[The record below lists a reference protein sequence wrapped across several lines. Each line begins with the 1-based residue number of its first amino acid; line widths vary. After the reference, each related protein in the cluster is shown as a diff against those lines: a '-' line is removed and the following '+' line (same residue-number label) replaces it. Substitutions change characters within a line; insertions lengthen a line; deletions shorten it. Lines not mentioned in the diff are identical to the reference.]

1 MSDFKQLE
9 RIEKNKSKK
18 DKVKNQIAY
27 HKDKDALRVK
37 RKLKNQISNL
47 EKKIQ
52 ALEKTQNKLDKQ
64 LADPSQFQELS
75 KEEGIFERYEQNQQ
89 KLAKMER
96 DWEKAIEKLE
106 LIEC

>member
-1 MSDFKQLE
+1 M
-9 RIEKNKSKK
+9 
-18 DKVKNQIAY
+18 
-27 HKDKDALRVK
+27 RVK

-75 KEEGIFERYEQNQQ
+75 KEEGFFERYEKNQQ

-96 DWEKAIEKLE
+96 DWEKSIEKLE
-106 LIEC
+106 QLES